1 MVTEIGT
8 DIEMMVLAWLN
19 KRQIAYEFKSS
30 LLGGFF
36 ELGGA
41 VVDFLLR
48 ERGLAWRVMGEFWH
62 RGVTKEGSDLI
73 QKENL
78 SAMGWTVVDLWSSD
92 LEDRLEETL
101 TKALQGIEM
110 LE

>member
-1 MVTEIGT
+1 MVTQIGT
-8 DIEMMVLAWLN
+8 DIEMMVMAWLD

-41 VVDFLLR
+41 VVDFLLPDR
-48 ERGLAWRVMGEFWH
+48 NLAWRVMGEFWH
-62 RGVTKEGSDLI
+62 RGVQKSGSDLI

-78 SAMGWTVVDLWSSD
+78 SAMGWTVVDIWSMD
-92 LEDRLEETL
+92 LENRFEETMRL
-101 TKALQGIEM
+101 ALQGQEQ
-110 LE
+110 LR